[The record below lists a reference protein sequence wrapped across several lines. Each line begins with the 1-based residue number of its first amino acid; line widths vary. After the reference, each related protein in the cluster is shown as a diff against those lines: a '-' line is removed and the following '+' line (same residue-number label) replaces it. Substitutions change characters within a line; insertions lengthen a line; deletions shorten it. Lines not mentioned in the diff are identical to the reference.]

1 MTKDGTSDL
10 RFSRPPWL
18 IVFNFDN
25 ETLPNYSPP
34 MWSMLSKHFQPN
46 DSLTRQRL
54 VQLRRQLRWSR
65 SMMGAILAA
74 AEGSIA
80 KWEAGTRS
88 FSGPTRR
95 LINLLY
101 HLFLEPE
108 KARHGLD
115 LIFWHRCEECLDFYK
130 FIFDEK
136 NLAPHRERMKKEETI
151 EDGEINSDSQGSQSR
166 REDEMLEIFC
176 EAKPKQIED
185 ARVIELL
192 EIIKESKNPDAVESA
207 KASLFS
213 EKGVLYE

>member
-1 MTKDGTSDL
+1 
-10 RFSRPPWL
+10 
-18 IVFNFDN
+18 
-25 ETLPNYSPP
+25 
-34 MWSMLSKHFQPN
+34 
-46 DSLTRQRL
+46 
-54 VQLRRQLRWSR
+54 
-65 SMMGAILAA
+65 
-74 AEGSIA
+74 
-80 KWEAGTRS
+80 RS